1 MTADGGD
8 TDLDD
13 GFVSPYRAVLGDALE
28 RLHPRL
34 RGYFEGIPEGGHG
47 FGRGVFETVG
57 TPRRWLWP
65 LIALVSRAHVIFP
78 VWQRDVPFTVIN
90 RPGWSAAGGAAVRA
104 ERRFELG
111 SGARTM
117 IDEIAA
123 EGGRIVDRLGSPVRV
138 ESWFDATVVD
148 GGLRL
153 DSTTVVV
160 RFGRAGIRLPR
171 FASPRVVLSER
182 YDQEQD
188 AQRVS
193 ITVELPVIGRLYE
206 YAGTFRYEIRTG
218 ERTA

>member
-1 MTADGGD
+1 MTANGGGPE
-8 TDLDD
+8 LR
-13 GFVSPYRAVLGDALE
+13 GGAGSPYRVVLGETLD

-34 RGYFEGIPEGGHG
+34 RAYFERIPDGSHG
-47 FGRGVFETVG
+47 YGQGVFDTVG

-65 LIALVSRAHVIFP
+65 IIALVSPAHVIFP
-78 VWQRDVPFTVIN
+78 IWQRDVPFTVVN
-90 RPGWSAAGGAAVRA
+90 RPGTSVASGVAVRA
-104 ERRFELG
+104 ERTFELG
-111 SGARTM
+111 AGRRTM
-117 IDEIAA
+117 VDEIAA

-153 DSTTVVV
+153 DSTTVAV
-160 RFGRAGIRLPR
+160 RFGRVRIRLPR

-182 YDQEQD
+182 YEPEQD

-193 ITVELPVIGRLYE
+193 ITVDLPVIGRLYE